1 MNPLEKDLRSY
12 YAIADWDAYE
22 NDSSLVHY
30 GTKRHSGRYPWGS
43 GDSPYQRS
51 GDFLSRVDEL
61 KRAGKKERDI
71 LDTINSELP
80 KEYQLGTT
88 EFRVAQQK
96 AKHDRQQLLYDRAR
110 SLREDGLGYTAIA
123 REMNLSES
131 TVRSMLSNKNIG
143 KRNRAEEIA
152 DVLKEEVD
160 KKGMID
166 ISEGVSNTL
175 GISEGQLD
183 EAAYIL
189 EAEHGYLRYG
199 VSIPDPTN
207 KRQQTNVTILATP
220 DKDQRYAYQHRDEIE
235 SVGDYYS
242 EDGGQTFRKLQRPS
256 SLSAD
261 RVAVRYGDEGGKEMD
276 GVIQIRRGVKD
287 LSLGNSHYAQVR
299 ILVDDTHYLKGM
311 AVYADNDQFP
321 PGKDI
326 MFNTNKLKGTPM
338 MGSKDNSVLKPVKN
352 DPDNPFGAAIA
363 ANGQSE
369 YLGADGKKHLS
380 PVNKLKEEG
389 KWEDMS
395 KTLSSQFLSKQPS
408 KLIKQ
413 QLDATVKDYQD
424 EYDEIMKYENPAI
437 RRKLLSDFA
446 ERADGNASTLKAIA
460 FPGQT
465 GKVLLPL
472 PDIKTNECYAPSYE
486 NGTKLAL
493 VRYPHAGTFEIP
505 IVTVNNKNKSGVNNL
520 GQVMDAVG
528 INSEVAE
535 RLSGADFDGDSV
547 TCIPITAKS
556 NVKSTPPLKG
566 LEGFDPK
573 TEYAIPEGNPN
584 HVKLMT
590 KDETQKQ
597 MGKVSNLI
605 TDMTLRGAPEEDIV
619 RAVKHSM
626 VVIDAEKHQLD
637 YQRSE
642 RENGIEELKK
652 KWQIRMLDDGT
663 IHAGGASTLIS
674 RKGQTVEVP
683 ERQGEGRID
692 PNTGEIHYRTTG
704 RTFIDPKTGR
714 ERVATD
720 KVNIITATPDVRTL
734 SSGSEAENLYADFA
748 NQLKALA
755 NQARKSM
762 VTTGRAKYDPQ
773 AAKLYDQEVQ
783 SINDKL
789 NKVALN
795 KPRER
800 KAKVIANSNIKA
812 KIQSQGLDPKKDAK
826 EIRKLSQV
834 EMERARNAVSA
845 NSSGTKIKF
854 TDKEWEAIL
863 NGAIS
868 DSKLSRILNVTDSE
882 DFMSRAMPKETKAVS
897 SAKQSKAQS
906 MYASGYTY
914 REIAD
919 AIGVP
924 LGSVYEILNVG
935 R

>member
-1 MNPLEKDLRSY
+1 MNPVLNDVKSY
-12 YAIADWDAYE
+12 YGIDWEVYE
-22 NDSSLVHY
+22 NDNTLVHY

-61 KRAGKKERDI
+61 KKTGKKEREVLDI
-71 LDTINSELP
+71 INSELP

-123 REMNLSES
+123 RDMDLSES
-131 TVRSMLSNKNIG
+131 TVRSMLSNKNIA

-256 SLSAD
+256 SLDSS
-261 RVAVRYGDEGGKEMD
+261 RVTVRYGDEGGKDMD

-299 ILVDDTHYLKGM
+299 ILVDNTHYLKGM
-311 AVYADNDQFP
+311 AVYADDDQFP

-326 MFNTNKLKGTPM
+326 VFNTNKLKGTPM
-338 MGSKDNSVLKPVKN
+338 MGSDETVLKKAKK

-369 YLGADGKKHLS
+369 YIGEDGKKHLS
-380 PVNKLKEEG
+380 PINKLKEEG
-389 KWEDMS
+389 KWDDMS
-395 KTLSSQFLSKQPS
+395 RTLSSQFLSKQPS

-413 QLDATVKDYQD
+413 QLDATVKQYQD

-437 RRKLLSDFA
+437 KRKLLSDFA
-446 ERADGNASTLKAIA
+446 ERADGNASTLKAVS

-465 GKVLLPL
+465 SKVLLPL
-472 PDIKTNECYAPSYE
+472 TDIKENECYAPSYE

-520 GQVMDAVG
+520 GQVMDAIG
-528 INSEVAE
+528 INSKVAE

-556 NVKSTPPLKG
+556 NIKSTPALKG
-566 LEGFDPK
+566 LEDFDPK
-573 TEYAIPEGNPN
+573 VDYAIPEGNPN

-590 KDETQKQ
+590 KDDTQKE

-626 VVIDAEKHQLD
+626 VVIDAEKHKLD
-637 YQRSE
+637 YKRSE

-652 KWQIRMLDDGT
+652 KWQIRVMDDGT

-674 RKGQTVEVP
+674 RKSQTVEVP
-683 ERQGEGRID
+683 ERQGQGRID

-704 RTFIDPKTGR
+704 RTFIDPKTGK
-714 ERVATD
+714 ERAATD

-734 SSGSEAENLYADFA
+734 SSGSEAENLYADFS
-748 NQLKALA
+748 NQLKAIA

-773 AAKLYDQEVQ
+773 AAKLYDEEVK
-783 SINDKL
+783 SINNKL

-795 KPRER
+795 KPKER
-800 KAKVIANSNIKA
+800 KAKVIANASIKA
-812 KIQSQGLDPKKDAK
+812 KIQAQALDPKKDAK
-826 EIRKLSQV
+826 EIRKISQV

-863 NGAIS
+863 SGAIS

-882 DFMSRAMPKETKAVS
+882 DFMSRAMPKENKTIS
-897 SAKQSKAQS
+897 TAKQSKAKA
-906 MYASGYTY
+906 MYSSGYTY

-924 LGSVYEILNVG
+924 LGSVYDILNVKS
-935 R
+935 

>member
-12 YAIADWDAYE
+12 YAITDWDTYE
-22 NDSSLVHY
+22 NDTSLVHY

-43 GDSPYQRS
+43 GDSPYQSS

-311 AVYADNDQFP
+311 AVYADDDQFP

-363 ANGQSE
+363 ANGQRE

-395 KTLSSQFLSKQPS
+395 KTLSSQFL
-408 KLIKQ
+408 
-413 QLDATVKDYQD
+413 
-424 EYDEIMKYENPAI
+424 
-437 RRKLLSDFA
+437 
-446 ERADGNASTLKAIA
+446 
-460 FPGQT
+460 
-465 GKVLLPL
+465 
-472 PDIKTNECYAPSYE
+472 
-486 NGTKLAL
+486 
-493 VRYPHAGTFEIP
+493 
-505 IVTVNNKNKSGVNNL
+505 
-520 GQVMDAVG
+520 
-528 INSEVAE
+528 
-535 RLSGADFDGDSV
+535 
-547 TCIPITAKS
+547 
-556 NVKSTPPLKG
+556 
-566 LEGFDPK
+566 
-573 TEYAIPEGNPN
+573 
-584 HVKLMT
+584 
-590 KDETQKQ
+590 
-597 MGKVSNLI
+597 
-605 TDMTLRGAPEEDIV
+605 
-619 RAVKHSM
+619 
-626 VVIDAEKHQLD
+626 
-637 YQRSE
+637 
-642 RENGIEELKK
+642 
-652 KWQIRMLDDGT
+652 
-663 IHAGGASTLIS
+663 
-674 RKGQTVEVP
+674 
-683 ERQGEGRID
+683 
-692 PNTGEIHYRTTG
+692 
-704 RTFIDPKTGR
+704 
-714 ERVATD
+714 
-720 KVNIITATPDVRTL
+720 
-734 SSGSEAENLYADFA
+734 
-748 NQLKALA
+748 
-755 NQARKSM
+755 
-762 VTTGRAKYDPQ
+762 
-773 AAKLYDQEVQ
+773 
-783 SINDKL
+783 
-789 NKVALN
+789 
-795 KPRER
+795 
-800 KAKVIANSNIKA
+800 
-812 KIQSQGLDPKKDAK
+812 
-826 EIRKLSQV
+826 
-834 EMERARNAVSA
+834 
-845 NSSGTKIKF
+845 
-854 TDKEWEAIL
+854 
-863 NGAIS
+863 
-868 DSKLSRILNVTDSE
+868 
-882 DFMSRAMPKETKAVS
+882 
-897 SAKQSKAQS
+897 
-906 MYASGYTY
+906 
-914 REIAD
+914 
-919 AIGVP
+919 
-924 LGSVYEILNVG
+924 
-935 R
+935 